1 MEGQGQG
8 RLVDGRL
15 DYTFHSNIV
24 MRQRR
29 ITRREAFFVA
39 DTGEVIETYPARGAS
54 LPCELLLAW
63 IDNRPLHVVLG
74 YNVRTDSYLV
84 ISVYEPDLSEWHPGF
99 RERRR

>member
-1 MEGQGQG
+1 MEGHGLG
-8 RLVDGRL
+8 RLTAGRL
-15 DYTFHSNIV
+15 YYTFHSNVV

-29 ITRREAFFVA
+29 ITRREAFLVA

-63 IDNRPLHVVLG
+63 VDTRPLHVVLG

-84 ISVYEPDLSEWHPGF
+84 ISAYEPDLSEWYPGF
-99 RERRR
+99 RERRQ